1 MTSPTVCTTHQ
12 FGDCYVLLVFLPSDN
27 VIQQMPVFGAKMHPC
42 CHVTMGQPEDQVGDK
57 EIVFIASFK
66 QQEDVANAFAYSVSS
81 PNTFPRCVVGADPC
95 AEVTK

>member
-1 MTSPTVCTTHQ
+1 
-12 FGDCYVLLVFLPSDN
+12 
-27 VIQQMPVFGAKMHPC
+27 
-42 CHVTMGQPEDQVGDK
+42 MGQPEDQVGDK

-95 AEVTK
+95 VEVTK